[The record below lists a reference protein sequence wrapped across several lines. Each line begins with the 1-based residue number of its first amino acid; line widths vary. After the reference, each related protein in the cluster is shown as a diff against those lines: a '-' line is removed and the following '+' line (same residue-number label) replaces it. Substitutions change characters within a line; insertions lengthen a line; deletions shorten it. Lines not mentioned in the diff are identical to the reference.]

1 MLNGL
6 TEVFSY
12 RCMIRNLVKR
22 DIRGRYKGSA
32 LGFLWNILMPLV
44 QIIVY
49 IVVFTQVFKPSID
62 NYALYL
68 TTGMIVWIWFSDSI
82 TESSGTM
89 VLNSDMLK
97 KIYFPRSVLPISIIV
112 SRTITFLITLVI
124 LFIILTVTGYGLSR
138 YVLFLPVAMIVMMVF
153 MLGLSLALSSVNAY
167 FRDVQYIVTALMMA
181 WIWMTPIM
189 YVRDTFDSEIM
200 DTILS
205 VNPLTYLFEMF
216 QDVLFWKCLP
226 DAGLMTACVG
236 IAAASLVIGILVF
249 RHLEKDFAEVL

>member
-1 MLNGL
+1 MLDGL
-6 TEVFSY
+6 TEVYSY

-32 LGFLWNILMPLV
+32 LGFFWNILMPLV

-68 TTGMIVWIWFSDSI
+68 TTGMIVWIWFSDST

-97 KIYFPRSVLPISIIV
+97 KIYFPRSVLPISIIL

-124 LFIILTVTGYGLSR
+124 LFVILLATGYGISR
-138 YVLFLPVAMIVMMVF
+138 YVLFLPVAMVVMMTF
-153 MLGLSLALSSVNAY
+153 MLGLSLILSAVNAY

-189 YVRDTFDSEIM
+189 YVRDTFDSAIM
-200 DTILS
+200 DFILS
-205 VNPLTYLFEMF
+205 ANPLTYLFEMF
-216 QDVLFWKCLP
+216 QDILFWKFLP
-226 DAGLMTACVG
+226 SPGLMATCVG
-236 IAAASLVIGILVF
+236 IAIVTLAIGILVF
-249 RHLEKDFAEVL
+249 RYLERDFAEVL